1 MGRKSSKST
10 NIVFE
15 DSDQLDSLMENI
27 FDKIEDIPDKENVL
41 EISVKK
47 SSLKKRSTKDKRF
60 INPDQELDLH
70 GKNREEAIIKVQNFI
85 MTCLA
90 NEVKTALIITG
101 KGHNSGNQGPVL
113 KREVRLWLENN
124 AKNYLFEFYDA
135 PPRFGGLGA
144 IWINFK

>member
-10 NIVFE
+10 KIVFE

-47 SSLKKRSTKDKRF
+47 SSLKKRSSKDKRF
-60 INPDQELDLH
+60 INPDQKLDLH
-70 GKNREEAIIKVQNFI
+70 GNNREEAIIKVQDFI

-90 NEVKTALIITG
+90 NGVNSALIITG
-101 KGHNSGNQGPVL
+101 KGHNSGNLGPVL
-113 KREVRLWLENN
+113 KREVRLWLEKN

-144 IWINFK
+144 IWLNFK